1 MTHRSIRTLIQT
13 SIKTTKYTIK
23 HYFQLGTISLQKKM
37 NLRYKYK
44 IYYFWEI
51 YPRIFFMKLCHI
63 SELLSQPD
71 RETLRD
77 TAAQSG
83 SDFIL
88 LVFECFVFSIFFSL
102 EEIVQIN
109 IFNTDMAYTNT
120 PHSSQ
125 IVLLIPW
132 SIIQFLLQYC
142 GSCLYKR
149 KLY

>member
-1 MTHRSIRTLIQT
+1 
-13 SIKTTKYTIK
+13 
-23 HYFQLGTISLQKKM
+23 
-37 NLRYKYK
+37 
-44 IYYFWEI
+44 
-51 YPRIFFMKLCHI
+51 MKLCHI

-102 EEIVQIN
+102 EKIVQIN

-120 PHSSQ
+120 PHSS
-125 IVLLIPW
+125 
-132 SIIQFLLQYC
+132 
-142 GSCLYKR
+142 
-149 KLY
+149 